1 MQITN
6 HIRLWLFGLL
16 LLTASGLRA
25 AEEEEALCVILDD
38 GTELIFTFDKNP
50 EVTFDD
56 ENVYIQTTSSS
67 ATYLVE
73 SVQEFRFVEAPVV
86 TNVEE
91 GLPASSA
98 KIHFRIMA
106 NDWVKVT
113 GVGLTPE
120 VSVYTAEGKSVDVP
134 VDYSQSEINI
144 RLGSLPRGLYIIK
157 TNQQSFKFIRK

>member
-25 AEEEEALCVILDD
+25 AEEEVALCVVLND
-38 GTELIFTFDKNP
+38 GSEVYFAFDKNP
-50 EVTFDD
+50 VVTFDD
-56 ENVYIQTTSSS
+56 ENVYIQATSSP
-67 ATYLVE
+67 ATYLIE
-73 SVQEFRFVEAPVV
+73 DVQELRFEKEAVV

-91 GLPASSA
+91 GLPTASA
-98 KIHFRIMA
+98 KIYFRIMA
-106 NDWVKVT
+106 NDLVKVT
-113 GVGLTPE
+113 GVGLTPD
-120 VSVYTAEGKSVDVP
+120 VSVYTAEGKSVEVP